1 MNQLPLADKVT
12 GSLPFLTQ
20 AKLVPDEADEST
32 RTLVANVITAVADRL
47 RVFSDILDY
56 KEFFVSDEA
65 MTFDEKPF
73 QQRLRDATEAV
84 GLLKTLRDQLETVT
98 PFDAPTL
105 DKLVHEFV
113 EQQGIKIGQIVHA
126 LRVTVTGKSVGVGLF
141 DALAILGRERSLKRI
156 ERALN
161 RV

>member
-1 MNQLPLADKVT
+1 
-12 GSLPFLTQ
+12 
-20 AKLVPDEADEST
+20 
-32 RTLVANVITAVADRL
+32 
-47 RVFSDILDY
+47 
-56 KEFFVSDEA
+56 